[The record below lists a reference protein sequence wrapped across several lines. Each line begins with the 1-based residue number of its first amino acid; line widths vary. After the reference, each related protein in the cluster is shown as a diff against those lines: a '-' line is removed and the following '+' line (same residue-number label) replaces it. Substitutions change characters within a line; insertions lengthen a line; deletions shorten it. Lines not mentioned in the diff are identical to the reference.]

1 MKLFGHW
8 EFGAK
13 SLNSNSLRKK
23 KSWKFEA
30 VPAEFP
36 VDDISSYLHQAAG
49 LVKRIP
55 SLFDEILRHEKE
67 KKRRDGHHQLIRRLF
82 HHISQDIIDR
92 PSQIKK
98 KKVHCHDRKITN
110 NFFLVVAK
118 KNKTR
123 PTTRGINSWAIRF
136 LLLFDP
142 ITNKNIPS
150 PPHNPV
156 EIGSPTDEKKR
167 LRPMLLFAYEKSG
180 LL

>member
-1 MKLFGHW
+1 M
-8 EFGAK
+8 
-13 SLNSNSLRKK
+13 
-23 KSWKFEA
+23 
-30 VPAEFP
+30 PAEFP

-136 LLLFDP
+136 LLLFEP
-142 ITNKNIPS
+142 ITISSRKRISQAPLITRLKLGLPLMRKNGYVRCCCL
-150 PPHNPV
+150 HTKNQ
-156 EIGSPTDEKKR
+156 GFYK
-167 LRPMLLFAYEKSG
+167 L
-180 LL
+180 